1 MAATVEAVYGLLHEM
16 KNGMDKMASNASAH
30 KVPRSTGR
38 KRPHEEVDTNVD
50 HPAGEI
56 EEEASPRKLF
66 NDQFRRSTT
75 GYSSAG
81 LANLST
87 ETFLYDWYSKDLG
100 TVGKNNVIL
109 KMSHWC
115 LTVGSKASNDN
126 VGDAKSMMKL
136 LQCLM
141 SEEQLTDITT
151 APPNAASDSGYSQW
165 EMRVRGIAKTVTKLA
180 NDFLILKEGKV
191 GNAKTLS
198 VGAMARR
205 WKMLK
210 YIQPSPEDLTELT
223 KASESSKSSSS
234 SSVRK
239 SKSKS
244 KLRKGSNAGVVV

>member
-16 KNGMDKMASNASAH
+16 KNGMDKMASHTSAH
-30 KVPRSTGR
+30 KAPRSTGK
-38 KRPHEEVDTNVD
+38 KRLHEEVAADVD
-50 HPAGEI
+50 HAVRET

-66 NDQFRRSTT
+66 NDHFRRSTS
-75 GYSSAG
+75 GYSSLG

-100 TVGKNNVIL
+100 VVGKNNVGL
-109 KMSHWC
+109 KNSHWC
-115 LTVGSKASNDN
+115 LTVGCKASNDN
-126 VGDAKSMMKL
+126 VGDAKSMMRL

-141 SEEQLTDITT
+141 SEQQLSDVTT

-165 EMRVRGIAKTVTKLA
+165 EIKVRGIAKTITKLA

-210 YIQPSPEDLTELT
+210 YVQPSPEDITNLFT
-223 KASESSKSSSS
+223 ASESSKSSSS
-234 SSVRK
+234 SSV
-239 SKSKS
+239 SKSKN
-244 KLRKGSNAGVVV
+244 KNTLRKANKARVTV